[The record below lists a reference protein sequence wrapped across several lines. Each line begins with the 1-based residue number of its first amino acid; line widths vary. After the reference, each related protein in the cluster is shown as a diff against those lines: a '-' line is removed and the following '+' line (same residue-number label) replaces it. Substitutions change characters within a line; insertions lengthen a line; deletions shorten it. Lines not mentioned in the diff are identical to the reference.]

1 MILQVN
7 FQLDMPAAEYQGLV
21 DSIAPAFCQVPG
33 LRWKIWVLNLA
44 TREAGGLYLFESQV
58 ALEGYLAGPLVARL
72 RALPSIRNVS
82 VKQFEV
88 MPEATALTGGLFAL
102 PGAA

>member
-44 TREAGGLYLFESQV
+44 TREAGGLYLFESRA